1 MFCDIDHQ
9 NYNKNNRKYIGLQ
22 NNSRKTQLGDVLK
35 KDKTP
40 KVFLGPQRIRHRDAV
55 TYVSSQL
62 TCESLH
68 AFYFYVEQ
76 FCMLTKVNQWRCQ
89 RWDGIWACTY

>member
-1 MFCDIDHQ
+1 M
-9 NYNKNNRKYIGLQ
+9 
-22 NNSRKTQLGDVLK
+22 QLGVVLK

-40 KVFLGPQRIRHRDAV
+40 KVFLGPQRILPQDAV

-68 AFYFYVEQ
+68 AFYFMSNN
-76 FCMLTKVNQWRCQ
+76 F
-89 RWDGIWACTY
+89 AC